1 MKSLV
6 YTAPDLPEVLERDI
20 PVPGPAEVLVQMVTV
35 GICHSDFD
43 LLSGNYVLPLR
54 FPLVPGHE
62 WHGRVVEVGSAVTSF
77 EPGDRVVGECSVAAD
92 EHFGFTYDGALAEY
106 FTVPAAWLHRIPDT
120 VDDTVAALI
129 EPFTVA
135 YGATREFD
143 GGDVV
148 AVLGAGPIGLLATA
162 SAAAKGARTISVEP
176 DAGRRELA
184 MKLGAEHAV
193 DPLAADATEQ
203 VLDLTGGRGATGV
216 VECSGNTAAQASAL
230 TMAAY
235 NAQLNYVGINVGGVA
250 QAQMGLI
257 MGKELRIRGCM
268 GSFGTSW
275 DATIRFVER
284 LPMDI
289 SALVSRRF
297 ALTES
302 LAALEAAKDPTNIKV
317 HIHNPETQRTI
328 R

>member
-6 YTAPDLPEVLERDI
+6 YTAPGVAEVLDRDR
-20 PVPGPAEVLVQMVTV
+20 PAPGPSEVLVQMVTV

-43 LLSGNYVLPLR
+43 LLAGNYVLPLE

-62 WHGRVVEVGSAVTSF
+62 WHGRVAEIGSAVTTF
-77 EPGDRVVGECSVAAD
+77 AVGDRVVGECSVAAD
-92 EHFGFTYDGALAEY
+92 EHFGFTHDGALAEY

-120 VDDTVAALI
+120 IDDTVAALI
-129 EPFTVA
+129 EPFIVA

-143 GGDVV
+143 GGDIV
-148 AVLGAGPIGLLATA
+148 AILGAGPIGLLATA
-162 SAAAKGARTISVEP
+162 SASAKGARTIVVEP

-184 MKLGAEHAV
+184 RTLGAEDVV
-193 DPLAADATEQ
+193 DPLAGDATEQ
-203 VLDLTGGRGATGV
+203 VLELTGGRGATGV

-235 NAQLNYVGINVGGVA
+235 HAQLNYVGINVGGIA
-250 QAQMGLI
+250 QAELGLI

-284 LPMDI
+284 LPVDL
-289 SALVSRRF
+289 SALVSKRF
-297 ALTES
+297 ALTDS
-302 LAALEAAKDPTNIKV
+302 LAALEAAKDRNNIKV
-317 HIHNPETQRTI
+317 HIHNPAV
-328 R
+328 